1 MCTAFCRWPLR
12 RSPQQRAQRLD
23 RVALCD
29 QLAPVAGELQPAV
42 AQDPDERLRE
52 LLAVLGD
59 HAVTPVADGEAG
71 GGARGGDDR
80 QAVGERLDELQW
92 RASALEQGN
101 HGAGGARVGCAE
113 ILDE

>member
-23 RVALCD
+23 RVALRD
-29 QLAPVAGELQPAV
+29 QLAPVAGELQAAV

-80 QAVGERLDELQW
+80 QAVGERLDELPG
-92 RASALEQGN
+92 RASRSGEGS
-101 HGAGGARVGCAE
+101 HGAGGGGGG
-113 ILDE
+113 